1 MIAEYSGPQ
10 RLTPYTGAAL
20 DDFSRLM
27 YGYTPQANDGFT
39 FTDIDGILRNHKKK
53 TLAVIEVKTR
63 GAGLTYAQT
72 KIFNEFDVILKRGVI
87 GTDWTYVGF
96 YLIAFE
102 NTSFANGRAWIN
114 GKEATEQQFISFLSK
129 RF

>member
-1 MIAEYSGPQ
+1 MVKEYSRTQ
-10 RLTPYTGAAL
+10 RQTPYTGASL
-20 DDFSRLM
+20 DDFSKLM
-27 YGYTPQANDGFT
+27 YGYSDKANEGFT

-63 GAGLTYAQT
+63 GAVLTYSQT
-72 KIFNEFDVILKRGVI
+72 KTFNEFDKILRKGAMD
-87 GTDWTYVGF
+87 TAWTYIGF
-96 YLIAFE
+96 YLIVFE

-114 GKEATEQQFISFLSK
+114 GKEATEKQFIDFLSK